1 MTIRTLILAGVAG
14 LALAGCDIKRGAET
28 TTETTTTTSSATPA
42 EGTTTAAAGST
53 DPTAASPTPDAARVT
68 TGADEAMQA
77 MTPAQLAYT
86 DANNRMH
93 RAMGEVPADP
103 DVAFMQGMIPH
114 HQGAVDM
121 ARVALVYGKDPEVRA
136 LAQRVI
142 ETQEAE
148 IADMRRWMREKG
160 AATAPTAAPAAANK
174 AATPADHS
182 AMGH

>member
-1 MTIRTLILAGVAG
+1 MTIRTLIFVGVAG
-14 LALAGCDIKRGAET
+14 LALTGCEIQRGTDTTT
-28 TTETTTTTSSATPA
+28 TTETS
-42 EGTTTAAAGST
+42 TTTAPAESTVAAS
-53 DPTAASPTPDAARVT
+53 DPTAPSPTPDAVRVT
-68 TGADEAMQA
+68 TGADEATEA

-93 RAMGEVPADP
+93 RAMGEVPADA

-142 ETQEAE
+142 ESQEAE
-148 IADMRRWMREKG
+148 IADMRRWMQRRG
-160 AATAPTAAPAAANK
+160 AGGGNVGSAPTAPAAT
-174 AATPADHS
+174 TPATDHA

>member
-14 LALAGCDIKRGAET
+14 LALTGCDIKRGAET
-28 TTETTTTTSSATPA
+28 TSETTTTTSSATPA

-121 ARVALVYGKDPEVRA
+121 AKAYLRHGSDPILQRIAQEIIVEQIQEKVERKEKDKKRMD
-136 LAQRVI
+136 
-142 ETQEAE
+142 T
-148 IADMRRWMREKG
+148 DC
-160 AATAPTAAPAAANK
+160 
-174 AATPADHS
+174 
-182 AMGH
+182 